1 MIINRH
7 KLRIEWGDCDPAGIV
22 YFPRYFEMF
31 DVCTNLMME
40 AAGFPKNETLKR
52 FNVTGWSLIDVGAKF
67 NQPSTYGD
75 VVEIESRVSEWG
87 RSSFKIEHRLMRGEK
102 VAIEAYE
109 KRVWVGKDPENPDR
123 LRSVPIPDEVVAKFQ
138 D

>member
-31 DVCTNLMME
+31 DVSTNLMME
-40 AAGFPKNETLKR
+40 AAGYPKYETLKR
-52 FNVTGWSLIDVGAKF
+52 FDLVGWSLIDVGAKF
-67 NQPSTYGD
+67 IQPSTYGEE
-75 VVEIESRVSEWG
+75 VEIESRVSEWG
-87 RSSFKIEHRLMRGEK
+87 RSSFKIEHRLFRGVK
-102 VAIEAYE
+102 VAIEAFE
-109 KRVWVGKDPENPDR
+109 KRVWVGKDPDNSDR
-123 LRSVPIPDEVVAKFQ
+123 LRSVPIPDEVIAKFK

>member
-1 MIINRH
+1 MSSFTANPLRATQAAPMTRLAAVDAIDTTVRAADGRRGG
-7 KLRIEWGDCDPAGIV
+7 KLKTRK
-22 YFPRYFEMF
+22 
-31 DVCTNLMME
+31 
-40 AAGFPKNETLKR
+40 AAAKR

-87 RSSFKIEHRLMRGEK
+87 RSSFKIEHRLMRGDK
-102 VAIEAYE
+102 VAIEAFE